1 MKQILTL
8 ITVLVLAPPAP
19 LNAAAS
25 VTVSKPNVLFIVLD
39 DLNDWVGCLGGHPQT
54 KTPNIDKLAASGVL
68 FINTHTAAPSCNP
81 SRAAVFTGVPPYRSG
96 LYNNA
101 QQLRDVLPHAELL
114 PRHFSRNGYWSA
126 GSGKLLHYIIDPQ
139 SWDDYFPDKAKDDP
153 FPRTFDPPNRPIS
166 LPVGGPW
173 QYRETDWAALDVTDE
188 QYGGDWLV
196 TKWISEQLQRAHA
209 KPFFLG
215 CGIYKP
221 HEPWFVPR
229 KYFEPFPLERTQV
242 GPGYKGDD
250 LDDVP
255 PAGQQLARNRYF
267 PHIQQHGQWKNGV
280 EAYLASIHYA
290 DAMVG
295 RVLEALEKSPH
306 RDNTIVM
313 LWSDHG
319 WHLGE
324 KEHWQ
329 KYTGWRLCTR
339 VPLIIR
345 VPKGAPGLPAG
356 SANGAVCDRAVS
368 LTDLFR
374 TLTDLCG
381 LPASKNKDASQR
393 SLVPLLRDPKAA
405 WPHAAITQ
413 LTTPDTYSVSRDH
426 WRYIHY
432 ANGDEELYDIASD
445 PYEWMNLVYRNA
457 TTEQKSRAAEL
468 RALAPKNP
476 APVAEVPLAS
486 LAALDWHP
494 ASQSAT
500 PPSKP
505 DGNPFDVTF
514 VNSREQSV
522 ELLWMTPDGGA
533 KSYGFIPPARTKRQ
547 QTRPGAVWEIRSE
560 TGTRLGYF
568 LIGDRMAKAVI
579 PDGEGARMK
588 NNSPKP

>member
-1 MKQILTL
+1 MNSLNRVFL
-8 ITVLVLAPPAP
+8 ITLLLAPLAALHADAPA
-19 LNAAAS
+19 
-25 VTVSKPNVLFIVLD
+25 KRPNVLFIAMD

-54 KTPNIDKLAASGVL
+54 KTPNIDRLAKSGVL
-68 FINTHTAAPSCNP
+68 FTNAHCPAPSCNP
-81 SRAAVFTGVPPYRSG
+81 SRTAIFTGVPPYRSG

-101 QQLRDVLPHAELL
+101 QKLRDVLPRAELL

-139 SWDDYFPDKAKDDP
+139 SWDDYFPEKAKDDP

-173 QYRETDWAALDVTDE
+173 QYNETDWAALDVTDE

-196 TKWISEQLQRAHA
+196 TKWIGEQLQRAHD
-209 KPFFLG
+209 KPFFLA

-221 HEPWFVPR
+221 HEPWFVP
-229 KYFEPFPLERTQV
+229 KEYFAPFPLEAIQV
-242 GPGYKGDD
+242 GPGYKADD

-255 PAGQQLARNRYF
+255 PAGQKLARNRYF
-267 PHIQQHGQWKNGV
+267 EHIQKEGQWRKGIQ
-280 EAYLASIHYA
+280 AYLASIHFA

-295 RVLEALEKSPH
+295 RVLDALEKSPQ
-306 RDNTIVM
+306 RDNTIVV

-329 KYTGWRLCTR
+329 KYTGWRLCSR

-345 VPKGAPGLPAG
+345 VPKGAPGLPEGTTA
-356 SANGAVCDRAVS
+356 GAVCDRAVS

-381 LPASKNKDASQR
+381 LPASQNKDASER
-393 SLVPLLRDPKAA
+393 SLLPLLRDPKAA

-413 LTTPDTYSVSRDH
+413 LQTPDTYSVSHDH

-432 ANGDEELYDIASD
+432 TNGDEELYDIAAD
-445 PYEWMNLVYRNA
+445 PHEWTNLLHGKP
-457 TTEQKSRAAEL
+457 TTELQARAAGL
-468 RALAPKNP
+468 RALAPSNP
-476 APVAEVPLAS
+476 APLAEVPLAS
-486 LAALDWHP
+486 LPALTWHP
-494 ASQSAT
+494 ASEGNT
-500 PPSKP
+500 PRSKP

-514 VNSREQSV
+514 INSREESL
-522 ELLWMTPDGGA
+522 ELFWMTPDGGS
-533 KSYGFIPPARTKRQ
+533 KSYGLIAPAKTKRQ
-547 QTRPGAVWEIRSE
+547 QTRPGAVWEIRSAK
-560 TGTRLGYF
+560 GARLGSF
-568 LIGDRMAKAVI
+568 VIGDRTAKAVI
-579 PDGEGARMK
+579 PDGEGTPSKSSIR
-588 NNSPKP
+588 KP